1 MSSAALTPLMFP
13 SREWSRQPPHPSELR
28 RNRPRYHQRILPRR
42 GTSRDAGGR
51 RNHQGRP
58 RRARHWPRR
67 SPGSGA
73 CVGWVLPRV
82 RGACEREA
90 VAGISERV
98 QARVKV
104 DFPDHTDQVVES
116 LSRLA
121 GGTFP
126 GEAPESANTERIQL
140 AALLLAQ
147 GHLRRLDGAV
157 ALGLTDWRDLLVAA
171 DLANEDWRDRVDVEL
186 APPAAMHI
194 WVTRRGRPAV

>member
-1 MSSAALTPLMFP
+1 M
-13 SREWSRQPPHPSELR
+13 
-28 RNRPRYHQRILPRR
+28 
-42 GTSRDAGGR
+42 AG
-51 RNHQGRP
+51 
-58 RRARHWPRR
+58 
-67 SPGSGA
+67 
-73 CVGWVLPRV
+73 V
-82 RGACEREA
+82 
-90 VAGISERV
+90 SERV

-104 DFPDHTDQVVES
+104 DFPDHIDQVTES

-126 GEAPESANTERIQL
+126 GEAPDSAATERVQV

-171 DLANEDWRDRVDVEL
+171 GLANEDWQDRVDVEL